1 MAYKKFLTEGLDP
14 NSKYTADEWQKIYDE
29 VSGIKPVTPY
39 DAPGTPKEYYDYLA
53 DAYLKQAQAQSRA
66 ALQDY
71 YNAANLVSQRK
82 DDLSQYYD
90 HLRRSAYTTARRGA
104 VGSNE
109 ALASIGLAGNLYG
122 APTSGY
128 SETSRIR
135 QEVALQNQIAQ
146 YDVAE
151 QQALNSLVDLMRS
164 AQAAK
169 VQAQADIQTDYQNKM
184 AELAGQYQEY
194 KFQTVQDYLDRIN
207 YMSDADVDLVEREL
221 MQAKAQGLFDDET
234 YNYLRNEFAKS
245 AAEIAFTH
253 NGAPI
258 GYEAAKAVIDEI
270 NAIDDISPEE
280 KKIYNDYFNKT
291 YGVGGKH
298 APLDPQVVKKYNID
312 AERDK
317 IIVSAAKEE
326 DFGQYKD
333 TGKEGSKQQKYVNA
347 ILEAA
352 KQGKIPN
359 GTMFDFNYGWGAD
372 KKGSIYVYYNGA
384 FYLTNYTRVEGAKNG
399 AYVADDTDV
408 VYTRGN
414 DLTGFKEIVKA
425 KNPKEILGNYLE

>member
-53 DAYLKQAQAQSRA
+53 DAYLKQAQTQSRA

-71 YNAANLVSQRK
+71 YSAANLVSQRK

-90 HLRRSAYTTARRGA
+90 RLKRGAYTTARRGA

-109 ALASIGLAGNLYG
+109 ALANIGLAGNLYG

-146 YDVAE
+146 YDMDE

-164 AQAAK
+164 AQAKK
-169 VQAQADIQTDYQNKM
+169 VQAQAGIQTDYQSKM
-184 AELAGQYQEY
+184 AGLAGQYQEY

-207 YMSDADVDLVEREL
+207 YMSDVNVDLVEKEL

-234 YNYLRNEFAKS
+234 YNYLRNEYLKKD
-245 AAEIAFTH
+245 AELLFNY
-253 NGAPI
+253 NGVPI
-258 GYEAAKAVIDEI
+258 GYDEAKRLIDEI
-270 NAIDDISPEE
+270 NTVDDLSSKE
-280 KKIYNDYFNKT
+280 KEVYNVYFNKT
-291 YGVGGKH
+291 YGVGGKY

-312 AERDK
+312 AGRDK

-347 ILEAA
+347 ILKAA

-384 FYLTNYTRVEGAKNG
+384 FYLTNYTRAEGAKNG
-399 AYVADDTDV
+399 AYVAHDRDV
-408 VYTRGN
+408 ISQPG
-414 DLTGFKEIVKA
+414 IMA
-425 KNPKEILGNYLE
+425 KNPREILGDYLE